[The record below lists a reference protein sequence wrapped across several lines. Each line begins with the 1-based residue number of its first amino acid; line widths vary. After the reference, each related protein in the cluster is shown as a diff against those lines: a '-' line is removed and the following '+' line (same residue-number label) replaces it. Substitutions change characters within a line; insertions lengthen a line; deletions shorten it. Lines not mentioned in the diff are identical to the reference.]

1 MKSLVHLATR
11 LFNQPLMV
19 HPAKFNAILHVLG
32 PRLGFAGA
40 IPTIPDT
47 DDIDMSSE
55 PSDQEGDDIQPGLA
69 LIQVH
74 GTLVKRSTGM
84 DAMSGLTTYGSI
96 MQAVQSAMDDDSV
109 QGLLFDFDSPGGESS
124 GMFEL
129 ASYLSGLRGQKP
141 MYGVSNDSAYSAA
154 YALASCMDKLYLT
167 SVAGVGSIGVYM
179 LHVDQ
184 SEADKQDGLK
194 YTYIS
199 AGDKKLDGNPHAA
212 LSTGAKADAQA
223 EVDRQRDMF
232 VTLVAKNRNVTAQ
245 SIIDTQAG
253 CYQASGS
260 NCAVPMLADQVGGMD
275 DAADDMCKLL
285 GMARSPKRALAVRT
299 KGDSV
304 RTGELAAAAIAPH
317 STATSDGAWDGPAAE
332 ARLKGDQSASYYR
345 KEYAWVDG
353 EKDATKKNAYKFPH
367 HEVSGGGDIGAA
379 NVKACQSII
388 GALNGARG
396 GSSIPSGDR
405 QGVYNHAARH
415 LKDAKVDPAPL
426 KSEHDALLAAIS
438 SLHELDS
445 NPFATVAGMRR
456 WATGAPR
463 HRISFGY
470 EGSDIELHLRSFQT
484 RATVHASN
492 RQITCLIAPYGQLSQ
507 DLGGFKE
514 IYEPGCFTEAL
525 ADSNDD
531 PCALF
536 AHDARYVI
544 GCKSAGTA
552 RFFERADG
560 LYFEADAPDTQ
571 WASDLLVSMRR
582 GDIKRSS
589 AGFFILRPRWEYQS
603 GQKVRV
609 IEKAKLVEGSVVS
622 FAAYD
627 ATTAEAAPDLA
638 ALAAAETLKL
648 EIAAQYD
655 RCSARLRLLKVA

>member
-11 LFNQPLMV
+11 LFNTPLMV
-19 HPAKFNAILHVLG
+19 HPAKLATILHVLG
-32 PRLGFAGA
+32 PRLGLRADV
-40 IPTIPDT
+40 IPPT
-47 DDIDMSSE
+47 DDLDMSS
-55 PSDQEGDDIQPGLA
+55 SDPTDLGPLDVQPGLA

-96 MQAVQSAMDDDSV
+96 MQAVQQAMDDDSV

-184 SEADKQDGLK
+184 SEKDKQDGLS

-212 LSTGAKADAQA
+212 LSKGAKADAQA

-253 CYQASGS
+253 CYQSSGA

-275 DAADDMCKLL
+275 DAADDMCKLI
-285 GMARSPKRALAVRT
+285 GMARSPRSAAKRSQIPVLEGT
-299 KGDSV
+299 I
-304 RTGELAAAAIAPH
+304 TYAAAIPAH
-317 STATSDGAWDGPAAE
+317 STATSDGAWDGPANE

-426 KSEHDALLAAIS
+426 KSEHDALLVAIS

-445 NPFATVAGMRR
+445 NPFATVAEMRP
-456 WATGAPR
+456 WAGA
-463 HRISFGY
+463 GTCAY
-470 EGSDIELHLRSFQT
+470 LYDGSDVEMALRSF
-484 RATVHASN
+484 ATQASVTPMLGDS
-492 RQITCLIAPYGQLSQ
+492 RKITCLVAPYGKESQ
-507 DLGGFKE
+507 DLGGFTE
-514 IYEPGCFTEAL
+514 VYEAGCFTESL
-525 ADSNDD
+525 LSGD
-531 PCALF
+531 PRALF
-536 AHDARYVI
+536 NHNPDFVLGRR
-544 GCKSAGTA
+544 SAGTA
-552 RFFERADG
+552 RFFEKPDG

-571 WASDLLVSMRR
+571 WANDLLTSMRS
-582 GDIKRSS
+582 RSS
-589 AGFFILRPRWEYQS
+589 TTTSSASRSSYVVRSSGSSSCRRTAGASSAS
-603 GQKVRV
+603 GRSRIVGR
-609 IEKAKLVEGSVVS
+609 SS
-622 FAAYD
+622 
-627 ATTAEAAPDLA
+627 TARAPS
-638 ALAAAETLKL
+638 
-648 EIAAQYD
+648 
-655 RCSARLRLLKVA
+655 CCSSARSTSTRTTSPSR